1 MWDIVLIKKTEDN
14 KYIVMT
20 PNGDYHCIDED
31 TFNTFKRNNRVN
43 YEPEKIKK

>member
-1 MWDIVLIKKTEDN
+1 MWDIELIKKTDDN

-20 PNGDYHCIDED
+20 PNGDYHCINQD
-31 TFNTFKRNNRVN
+31 TFYTFEKNKRVN